1 MRARPISLVLPDEED
16 RNLDLWGFLSPGRLS
31 SKGDERCRSPKSPW
45 PSLLGETPNA
55 RRKDRSV
62 SQPSAAIARA
72 MQSLSAPQTAGSAS
86 ATALRRSSS
95 GTLQN
100 SNRSAA
106 ILELPSVRP
115 PTSPGGPGSPESGA
129 RRASFSDYE
138 DACARLGVLPKFA
151 RAVQERRCRESL
163 ELSGLGFGDLQ
174 LQAMLCDRHL
184 LPLGILSRWRLRD
197 ARLTGPGVEALVSK
211 LPVHTEMMDLSHT
224 DIGLKGISA
233 MANRFQKKLLPQL
246 RWLDLSMNGLR
257 DVAIAPLT
265 ASLLFCPLLI
275 RLELNH
281 NHIEE
286 GQALGD
292 LLSEHPRLA
301 RLSLHGNALG
311 EKGGAKVFQGLAE
324 NARNGG
330 HLSDLDLAW
339 NQLDGSDAAMAL
351 AEVLRISVTL
361 YHLDLSYNNLG
372 PASCQIIADGLR
384 DNHFLYGLHIVGNA
398 ATMDADGFLTP
409 VIDSPKASSLPT
421 GDKPQAQQFGDLRQG
436 IDGRLG
442 ARSTDASGLGVGA
455 WTDADVLR
463 ERDVLEQQTTCW
475 ACEGWERLELQWRVE
490 TGSPTPKA
498 VWAFT
503 SIDGFRAGLRLKR
516 VEGATPAVFAAA
528 RMVPRDG
535 KILAIF
541 QVDSELRTCRHCD
554 LERLP
559 LPVEIELR
567 ACEELP
573 VLQPEEVVRTELV
586 NVGGEFE
593 HHLILRMETA
603 SVISRSSEAGR
614 SSGRSVL
621 LDGPAGP
628 VQMPRVTESEF
639 RMRTKVPRGLPFY
652 ADYQRESPKLMEECF
667 LLDWSRAKVARIV
680 GKASEKDRKST
691 EEVVLAHYRRV
702 VALFRELSVS
712 GNDAGFGGVTQLEA
726 SALLMQA
733 GLVDDVTRV
742 ADIDRC
748 FIAAKV
754 LPFDLRKA
762 GANGTLGDKVLS
774 RHQFLEMLL
783 RVADQRY
790 VQTGKC
796 KSMCSAVA
804 SVMKSLA
811 AVADAKVSELDGF
824 QDAFHTDEVD
834 DVIKKHHGILQEVYR
849 RYSGHVAP
857 PGAARFMSFG
867 EFQDLLEAAKA
878 YNNDFVPRRCGL
890 AFRLGMMT
898 QADEV
903 FRSRFQEMSF
913 LEFQH
918 AVGVMAWMRSG
929 GLTTALSEAVD
940 SFIVQKL
947 SPLSRRNLLR
957 GASSFAG
964 EFRGKANIAMT
975 PTAFRGSMLRD
986 V

>member
-1 MRARPISLVLPDEED
+1 M
-16 RNLDLWGFLSPGRLS
+16 
-31 SKGDERCRSPKSPW
+31 
-45 PSLLGETPNA
+45 
-55 RRKDRSV
+55 
-62 SQPSAAIARA
+62 
-72 MQSLSAPQTAGSAS
+72 
-86 ATALRRSSS
+86 
-95 GTLQN
+95 
-100 SNRSAA
+100 
-106 ILELPSVRP
+106 
-115 PTSPGGPGSPESGA
+115 
-129 RRASFSDYE
+129 
-138 DACARLGVLPKFA
+138 
-151 RAVQERRCRESL
+151 
-163 ELSGLGFGDLQ
+163 
-174 LQAMLCDRHL
+174 
-184 LPLGILSRWRLRD
+184 
-197 ARLTGPGVEALVSK
+197 SK
-211 LPVHTEMMDLSHT
+211 LPPHTEMLDLSHN
-224 DIGLKGISA
+224 DIGLKGLSA
-233 MANRFQKKLLPQL
+233 MANCFQKKLLPQL

-257 DVAIAPLT
+257 DLAIAPLT

-286 GQALGD
+286 GQVLGE
-292 LLSEHPRLA
+292 LLAQHPRLA

-311 EKGGAKVFQGLAE
+311 EKGGAKIFQGLAE
-324 NARNGG
+324 NSRNGG
-330 HLSDLDLAW
+330 QLSDLDLAW
-339 NQLDGSDAAMAL
+339 NQLDGCEAAMAL

-372 PASCQIIADGLR
+372 PASCQIIADALR

-409 VIDSPKASSLPT
+409 VIDSPKASQTLPT

-442 ARSTDASGLGVGA
+442 ARSMDAATERLGA

-503 SIDGFRAGLRLKR
+503 SIDGFRAGLRLKP
-516 VEGATPAVFAAA
+516 VEGEVPPAVFTAA

-541 QVDSELRTCRHCD
+541 QVDSELRTCQHCE

-573 VLQPEEVVRTELV
+573 ILQPEEVVRTELV
-586 NVGGEFE
+586 NVDGEFE

-603 SVISRSSEAGR
+603 SVISSSERRSSGV
-614 SSGRSVL
+614 GRSVL
-621 LDGPAGP
+621 LDGPGGP
-628 VQMPRVTESEF
+628 VQMPRITESEF
-639 RMRTKVPRGLPFY
+639 RMRTKVPRGVPFY

-680 GKASEKDRKST
+680 GKTSEKDRKAT
-691 EEVVLAHYRRV
+691 EELVLAQYRRV
-702 VALFRELSVS
+702 VSLFRELSVS

-754 LPFDLRKA
+754 LPFDLRRA

-790 VQTGKC
+790 LQTGKC

-804 SVMKSLA
+804 SVLTSLA
-811 AVADAKVSELDGF
+811 TVADAKVSELDGF
-824 QDAFHTDEVD
+824 HDAFHTDEVD

-849 RYSGHVAP
+849 RYSGRVAP
-857 PGAARFMSFG
+857 PGAGRFMSFG
-867 EFQDLLEAAKA
+867 EFQELLEAAKA

-890 AFRLGMMT
+890 AFRLAMMT

-918 AVGVMAWMRSG
+918 AVGVIAWMRSG

-940 SFIVQKL
+940 GFILQKL
-947 SPLSRRNLLR
+947 SLLGRRHLLR
-957 GASSFAG
+957 GASSFASD
-964 EFRGKANIAMT
+964 FRGKANIAMT